1 MVEFYMKI
9 SKKWLSQYMDL
20 GDRSMEEVAKAIT
33 DAGFEVEEILPMA
46 QGTNLVIG
54 EVLTCEDHPD
64 SDHLHVTTVD
74 TGDGIRQIVCGAPN
88 VAVGQKV
95 IVALPGAKLPG
106 GEIKSGNIRGQKS
119 DGMICAL
126 FELGVDK
133 HALRQDQIDG
143 IEVLPSE
150 APVGNHDPLGYL
162 GLDDVVLDISL
173 TPNRADCQ
181 AMWNM
186 AAEIAAILDLNY
198 TLPNCTGI
206 ANGKDDAPSSL
217 QIYSQ
222 TEKCPHFL
230 GKVIGSVT
238 IHESPRWM
246 KELLHASGIHSIN
259 NVVDI
264 SNIVMLETGQPM
276 HFYDLKAIPAQEITV
291 KDGLTLDYTAL
302 DGVTYKLLPEDI
314 VITTQDRPIGIG
326 GVMGGDDSKIEDT
339 TTGLII
345 ECASFDSVSIRNTAR
360 RLGLNTDA
368 SVRYQRGIEPLAAQK
383 AVDRAVQLLIEYAD
397 AKDIQQTVEFG
408 NDHFEERTITC
419 SLTALNDR
427 LGTDFTLEE
436 VMDVLARLGLNP
448 TTQEEEITVNV
459 PSTRQ
464 DLEGM
469 ADLSEEIIRMIGYDR
484 LPSTLPI
491 MEMTEGKLNPK
502 QRQRRFIRTLLTEN
516 GLQDAITYT
525 LVSSA
530 KKDDAVLSTGKAL
543 ELPTPL
549 SEERRFIRTSIL
561 PSLLE
566 SAAGNLA
573 RGNKNVNLFEIS
585 ELSSESGVNEHLAL
599 VLTGTLEETKWLKDS
614 VPADFY
620 TIKGLLEEMLERLG
634 LNASRLF
641 FKPNKKDV
649 IHFHPGRSAE
659 VYIGK
664 DLIGMIGEIHPTYG
678 SRIGIKQG
686 VMGEIDLDKV
696 LTTKKSKVKFVP
708 ISKYPAVVRDLAFVV
723 DQSLPASRIIDVI
736 KRSGKLGK
744 EAIVRNVDVFDVYEG
759 EHVEENKKSIALTMT
774 FQSDKQTLNEE
785 EINRVFNAIIEA
797 ITSQCHATLRSA

>member
-1 MVEFYMKI
+1 
-9 SKKWLSQYMDL
+9 MDL
-20 GDRSMEEVAKAIT
+20 GDRTMEEVAQAIT
-33 DAGFEVEEILPMA
+33 NAGFEVEEIVPMA

-54 EVLTCEDHPD
+54 EVLSCEEHPD
-64 SDHLHVTTVD
+64 SDHLHVTRVD
-74 TGDGIRQIVCGAPN
+74 TGEEIRQIVCGAPN
-88 VAVGQKV
+88 VAAGQKV

-106 GEIKSGNIRGQKS
+106 GEIKSGSIRGQKS

-143 IEVLPSE
+143 IEILPDD
-150 APVGNHDPLGYL
+150 APVGNHDPLAYL

-181 AMWNM
+181 ATWNM
-186 AAEIAAILDLNY
+186 AAEIAAILGLEY
-198 TLPNCTGI
+198 TLPNSTG
-206 ANGKDDAPSSL
+206 AATQKEEASTAL
-217 QIYSQ
+217 QIHSD
-222 TEKCPHFL
+222 TPKCPHFL

-238 IHESPRWM
+238 IHESPEWI
-246 KELLHASGIHSIN
+246 KELLRAAGVHSIN

-264 SNIVMLETGQPM
+264 SNLVMLETGQPM
-276 HFYDLKAIPAQEITV
+276 HFYDLKALPAQEITV
-291 KDGLTLDYTAL
+291 KDGLSLDYTAL
-302 DGVTYKLLPEDI
+302 DGVTYPLLPEDI
-314 VITTQDRPIGIG
+314 VITTQGRPIGIG
-326 GVMGGDDSKIEDT
+326 GVMGGDDSKIEET

-345 ECASFDSVSIRNTAR
+345 ECASFDPVSIRNTAR
-360 RLGLNTDA
+360 RLGLNTEA

-383 AVDRAVQLLIEYAD
+383 ALDRAVQLLIEYAD
-397 AKDIQQTVEFG
+397 AKDIEQTVQFG
-408 NDHFEERTITC
+408 QANYIKRTITC
-419 SLTALNDR
+419 TLKAINDR

-436 VMDVLARLGLNP
+436 VVDVLARLGLHP
-448 TTQEEEITVNV
+448 VTQEEEITVEV

-469 ADLSEEIIRMIGYDR
+469 ADLSEEVIRMIGYDR

-491 MEMTEGKLNPK
+491 MEMTEGKLNPR
-502 QRQRRFIRTLLTEN
+502 QRQRRFVQTVLNEN

-525 LVSSA
+525 LVSLA
-530 KKDDAVLSTGKAL
+530 KEEDAILSTGKAL

-566 SAAGNLA
+566 SAAWNLA

-585 ELSSESGVNEHLAL
+585 QLSSESGVKEHLAM
-599 VLTGTLEETKWLKDS
+599 VLTGALEETKWLKDS
-614 VPADFY
+614 VPTDFY
-620 TIKGLLEEMLERLG
+620 TIKGLLEELLERLG
-634 LNASRLF
+634 INGTRVF
-641 FKPNKKDV
+641 FKPNQKDP
-649 IHFHPGRSAE
+649 IHFHPGRSAQ

-664 DLIGMIGEIHPTYG
+664 DLIGIIGEIHPTYAAQVG
-678 SRIGIKQG
+678 LKQG

-696 LTTKKSKVKFVP
+696 LNTKKSKVKFVP

-723 DQSLPASRIIDVI
+723 DKTLPASRIIDVI

-744 EAIVRNVDVFDVYEG
+744 ESVVKHVDVFDVYEG
-759 EHVEENKKSIALTMT
+759 EHVGENEKSIALTMT
-774 FQSDKQTLNEE
+774 FQSDKQTLKEE
-785 EINRVFNAIIEA
+785 EINQIFHTIIEA